1 MNVRLVGTKSNRN
14 AIGARIRLDAG
25 GKSQHKLVG
34 GGSGFGCLP
43 YKQHFGLAALREAE
57 ALDIVWPSGLTQRI
71 ARPPV
76 NTTIRITE
84 GQAGWEAV
92 YKSDSLLLQ
101 VSTQE
106 GPVE

>member
-1 MNVRLVGTKSNRN
+1 SKSSRNGSGARVRLDG
-14 AIGARIRLDAG
+14 G
-25 GKSQHKLVG
+25 GKSQQKLVG

-43 YKQHFGLAALREAE
+43 YEQHFGLAALREAE
-57 ALDIVWPSGLTQRI
+57 ALNIVWPSGLTQRI

-92 YKSDSLLLQ
+92 YSSHHRATALR
-101 VSTQE
+101 
-106 GPVE
+106 PVADQRL